1 MATISASL
9 RMFDQMTRPLQQVTQ
24 ALNLT
29 ISAMDNMSNSANR
42 DIRLSNNLNAARA
55 SVNRA
60 NAELQALSSTQ
71 DRTTNRQERLNNS
84 FNRGARA
91 SDGLASKIKG
101 LVGAYLGFQ
110 AVKKGIDLTINGAA
124 KLEQQLIVI
133 SGMLGNKDVGKA
145 FFGQLNKYANESVYG
160 LKEFN
165 AITRSFIQFT
175 KNTDKLMSLD
185 KTAEK
190 LAFLDPTQGLEGAGF
205 ALKEAL
211 GGDFMSLKQRFG
223 FGKADAE
230 ILKASKDMD
239 DFINKFNKLLA
250 KKGATDKAL
259 QEFNQSAV
267 AQMNNLKS
275 NVETAFAQA
284 GQKGLEILKPLL
296 SRINQGF
303 KNGSFNSFFNGVGV
317 GLTLIVDLTMK
328 VIDGF
333 RWIGDVVSSNWGMI
347 EPIIW
352 GIVAALIVY
361 NATMGIAWLT
371 TLMDVG
377 SKIAHTIAS
386 WSETAA
392 IIALTIAQ
400 DGLNAALAMCPLTWI
415 IIGIIILIAVFYAA
429 VAAVNHFAGT
439 SISATGIVAGVFT
452 ALAAHIYNVIAYM
465 WNVVASFVEFFAN
478 VFTHPIY
485 SVKKL
490 FVNLSNNV
498 LDMCISMTG
507 GFDGVANNLAN
518 AFIKGAN
525 LAIKAVNWIVEALN
539 KIPGVNIGKAS
550 EFAQVG
556 SITSSLK
563 GVKRNL
569 NNWLGDAPSGY
580 WTAPKMQM
588 KSIGGAFNTGYNWGK
603 NLSGKFDLGNMLNN
617 KDKVSQPKIPDLNA
631 WNKAQGPGTLSMAV
645 PKDKGSGKG
654 KGLKG
659 LGKHAKGA
667 KDHLKNIDDKIDIS
681 NEHLEMLRDLAQQE
695 SIQNFTT
702 LSPTVQI
709 TTGDIK
715 EEADINKIISKIE
728 SYMENELVNSAEGVY
743 S

>member
-1 MATISASL
+1 MATVSASL
-9 RMFDQMTRPLQQVTQ
+9 RMFDQMTRPLQQVTN

-29 ISAMDNMSNSANR
+29 ISAMEQMSNSANR
-42 DIRLSNNLNAARA
+42 DIGLTNTFNAART
-55 SVNRA
+55 SINRA
-60 NAELQALSSTQ
+60 NVELQSLVSTQ
-71 DRTTNRQERLNNS
+71 DRTTNSQERLNNS
-84 FNRGARA
+84 FNNGSRA
-91 SDGLASKIKG
+91 TEGLMGKVKG

-110 AVKKGIDLTINGAA
+110 AVKKGIDLTLGGAA
-124 KLEQQLIVI
+124 RLEQQLIVI

-165 AITRSFIQFT
+165 TITRSFIQFT
-175 KNTDKLMSLD
+175 KNTNSLMNLD

-211 GGDFMSLKQRFG
+211 GGDFMSLKSRFG

-239 DFINKFNKLLA
+239 EFINKFNKLLA
-250 KKGATDKAL
+250 QKGATDKAL

-275 NVETAFAQA
+275 NVETAFSQA
-284 GQKGLEILKPLL
+284 GARALAILKPLL
-296 SRINQGF
+296 SRINEGF
-303 KNGSFNSFFNGVGV
+303 KNGAFESFFDNIGI
-317 GLTLIVDLTMK
+317 GLNLVVDLTMK

-333 RWIGDVVSSNWGMI
+333 QWISNIVSNNWSI
-347 EPIIW
+347 IAPIIY
-352 GIVAALIVY
+352 GIVGALIAY
-361 NATMGIAWLT
+361 NATSIITNAIITIQSFLKSAQAAAT
-371 TLMDVG
+371 TLATD
-377 SKIAHTIAS
+377 ATFA
-386 WSETAA
+386 ETV
-392 IIALTIAQ
+392 AQ
-400 DGLNAALAMCPLTWI
+400 HGLNAALYACPITWI
-415 IIGIIILIAVFYAA
+415 ILAVIALIAIFYAA

-452 ALAAHIYNVIAYM
+452 ALGACIYNVVAYM

-478 VFTHPIY
+478 VFNHPVY

-490 FVNLSNNV
+490 FVNFANNV

-507 GFDGVANNLAN
+507 GFDGVATNLAN

-539 KIPGVNIGKAS
+539 KIPGVNLGKAS
-550 EFAQVG
+550 EFAKVG
-556 SITSSLK
+556 SITSGLK
-563 GVKRNL
+563 NVKKNL
-569 NNWLGDAPSGY
+569 NGWLGDAPAGY

-588 KSIGGAFNTGYNWGK
+588 KSIGGAYNTGYNFGK
-603 NLSGKFDLGNMLNN
+603 NISEKFNLGNIFN
-617 KDKVSQPKIPDLNA
+617 KGQAQKNFKMPDLNA
-631 WNKAQGPGTLSMAV
+631 WNKAQGPGALSMA
-645 PKDKGSGKG
+645 PDKNKDK
-654 KGLKG
+654 

-667 KDHLKNIDDKIDIS
+667 KDHLKNIDDKMDIG

-702 LSPTVQI
+702 LAPNINIQ
-709 TTGDIK
+709 TGDIK

-728 SYMENELVNSAEGVY
+728 SYMEGELANSAEGVY